1 MNPMS
6 GVSVPQW
13 PKHHFASVG
22 TSQLMYLGIGLVL
35 LHEMQLLHPLMRRNL
50 RQSHPVILQV
60 SRAAGNV
67 WPGAVARAQK
77 EQVLR
82 ALGHGGLQQRMPQ

>member
-1 MNPMS
+1 MS

-50 RQSHPVILQV
+50 RQSHPGIRQV

-77 EQVLR
+77 GQVQR
-82 ALGHGGLQQRMPQ
+82 ALGHGGLRQRMPQ